1 MADVSRMSLLAG
13 LRERRAL
20 GELAVDLETAR
31 ARVAALEGIATTM
44 LGCARALVLDIDEL
58 GAHEI
63 KAGLAQLTVQL
74 KGGGEAEELVDETA
88 RQHAQVLTFAE
99 RERAYLDDRDAELR
113 RIIQVLSDGLA
124 GVSKGAADYH
134 RRLLE
139 NGARLEAASRLADLV
154 RMRAA
159 ITAEVQGLRTAVAE
173 RQAEESTATKA
184 LHHEIDQ
191 LRRSVARAE
200 NEARTDPLTGA
211 ANRGAFDE
219 ELARRCELA
228 ATAGEMFTLVFADID
243 HFKRINDT
251 YGHPVGDRVLTAF
264 AEFLRAR
271 VRKGDLIARC
281 GGEEFG
287 VILPG
292 AALRPALKK
301 ARKLIEEL
309 AKSDWAVDATTKL
322 RFTVSMGVAAWHDGD
337 DPAAMIE
344 RVDRALYRAKNE
356 GRNRVTK
363 AA

>member
-1 MADVSRMSLLAG
+1 MSLLAG
-13 LRERRAL
+13 LRERRAR
-20 GELAVDLETAR
+20 GELVVDLEAAR
-31 ARVAALEGIATTM
+31 ARVAALENIATTM

-58 GAHEI
+58 GASDI
-63 KAGLAQLTVQL
+63 KAELARLTIQVRAGGDPAELAGETGRQQLEILAFV
-74 KGGGEAEELVDETA
+74 
-88 RQHAQVLTFAE
+88 E
-99 RERAYLDDRDAELR
+99 REREYLDHRDAELR
-113 RIIQVLSDGLA
+113 RIIKVLSDGLA
-124 GVSKGAADYH
+124 GVSQGGASYH
-134 RRLLE
+134 RRLLD

-159 ITAEVQGLRTAVAE
+159 ITAEVEGLRTAVAE
-173 RQAEESTATKA
+173 RQAEENIATKA
-184 LHHEIDQ
+184 LRHEIEQ
-191 LRRSVARAE
+191 LRQNVARAQ

-228 ATAGEMFTLVFADID
+228 AAGGETFALVSADID
-243 HFKRINDT
+243 HFKQINDT

-264 AEFLRAR
+264 VEFLRAR
-271 VRKGDLIARC
+271 VRKSDLIARC

-292 AALRPALKK
+292 ATLRPAMRK

-309 AKSDWAVDATTKL
+309 ARSDWAVDGTTKL
-322 RFTVSMGVAAWHDGD
+322 RFTASMGVAAWHDGD
-337 DPAAMIE
+337 DPASLVE
-344 RVDRALYRAKNE
+344 RVDRALYRAKHE

>member
-1 MADVSRMSLLAG
+1 MSLLAG
-13 LRERRAL
+13 LRERRAR
-20 GELAVDLETAR
+20 GELAVDLEAAR

-58 GAHEI
+58 GAAEL
-63 KAGLAQLTVQL
+63 KAGLAQLTVQVRTS
-74 KGGGEAEELVDETA
+74 GEAGELTGETA
-88 RQHAQVLTFAE
+88 RQHAEVLAFAE
-99 RERAYLDDRDAELR
+99 REREYLDHRDAELR
-113 RIIQVLSDGLA
+113 RIIEVLSDGLA

-173 RQAEESTATKA
+173 RQAEETTATKA
-184 LHHEIDQ
+184 LRQEIDQ
-191 LRRSVARAE
+191 LRQSVARAE

-228 ATAGEMFTLVFADID
+228 NVRGEAFSLVLADID
-243 HFKRINDT
+243 HFKQINDT

-264 AEFLRAR
+264 SEFLRAR
-271 VRKGDLIARC
+271 VRKTDMIARY

-292 AALRPALKK
+292 ATLRPALRK

-309 AKSDWAVDATTKL
+309 ARSDWAVDATTKL
-322 RFTVSMGVAAWHDGD
+322 RFTASMGVAAWHDGD
-337 DPAAMIE
+337 DSAALVE
-344 RVDRALYRAKNE
+344 RVDRALYRAKHE
-356 GRNRVTK
+356 GRNRVSK

>member
-1 MADVSRMSLLAG
+1 MSLLAG

-20 GELAVDLETAR
+20 GELVVDLDAAR
-31 ARVAALEGIATTM
+31 TRVAALEHIATTM

-58 GAHEI
+58 GAPAV
-63 KAGLAQLTVQL
+63 KAELARLTIQVRAGGDAAQLESETGRQQL
-74 KGGGEAEELVDETA
+74 EILA
-88 RQHAQVLTFAE
+88 FAE
-99 RERAYLDDRDAELR
+99 RERDYLDHRDAELR

-124 GVSKGAADYH
+124 GVSQGAADYH
-134 RRLLE
+134 RQLLE

-173 RQAEESTATKA
+173 RQAEETTATNA
-184 LHHEIDQ
+184 LRHEIEE
-191 LRRSVARAE
+191 LRQNVARAQ

-219 ELARRCELA
+219 ELAHRCELA
-228 ATAGEMFTLVFADID
+228 AAGGESFALVFADID
-243 HFKRINDT
+243 HFKQINDS

-264 AEFLRAR
+264 VEFLRAR

-292 AALRPALKK
+292 ATLRPALRK

-309 AKSDWAVDATTKL
+309 ARADWAVDAATKL
-322 RFTVSMGVAAWHDGD
+322 RFTASMGVAAWHDGD
-337 DPAAMIE
+337 DAASLVE
-344 RVDRALYRAKNE
+344 RVDRALYRAKHE
-356 GRNRVTK
+356 GRNRVSK

>member
-1 MADVSRMSLLAG
+1 MSFLAG

-20 GELAVDLETAR
+20 GELAVDLEAAR
-31 ARVAALEGIATTM
+31 ARVAALEGVATTM

-58 GAHEI
+58 GAPEI
-63 KAGLAQLTVQL
+63 KAGLVQLTVQV
-74 KGGGEAEELVDETA
+74 KTGGEAGALADELA
-88 RQHAQVLTFAE
+88 RQHADVLAFAE
-99 RERAYLDDRDAELR
+99 REREYLVDRDAELR

-124 GVSKGAADYH
+124 GVSKGEADYH

-139 NGARLEAASRLADLV
+139 NGTRIEAASRLADLV

-159 ITAEVQGLRTAVAE
+159 ITAEVKGLRTAVAE
-173 RQAEESTATKA
+173 RQAEESTANKA
-184 LHHEIDQ
+184 LHQEIDH
-191 LRRSVARAE
+191 LRKSVARAE

-228 ATAGEMFTLVFADID
+228 GASGEAFTLVLADID
-243 HFKRINDT
+243 HFKTINDS

-271 VRKGDLIARC
+271 VRNSDMVARY
-281 GGEEFG
+281 GGEEFA

-292 AALRPALKK
+292 APVRPALRK

-309 AKSDWAVDATTKL
+309 AKADWAVDATTKL
-322 RFTVSMGVAAWHDGD
+322 RFTASMGVAAWHDGD
-337 DPAAMIE
+337 DSAALIE
-344 RVDRALYRAKNE
+344 RVDRALYRAKHE
-356 GRNRVTK
+356 GRNRVSK

>member
-1 MADVSRMSLLAG
+1 MSLLAG
-13 LRERRAL
+13 LRERRAR
-20 GELAVDLETAR
+20 GQLAVDLEAAR
-31 ARVAALEGIATTM
+31 ARVAALEGIAASM
-44 LGCARALVLDIDEL
+44 IGCARALVLDIDEL
-58 GAHEI
+58 GSPDL
-63 KAGLAQLTVQL
+63 KAGLAQLTVQVRT
-74 KGGGEAEELVDETA
+74 GCEADELVAEGA
-88 RQHAQVLTFAE
+88 RQHAEVLAYAE
-99 RERAYLDDRDAELR
+99 REREYLDNRDAELR

-124 GVSKGAADYH
+124 GVSKGAATYH
-134 RRLLE
+134 RRLLD
-139 NGARLEAASRLADLV
+139 NGARLEAASRLSDLV
-154 RMRAA
+154 KMRAA
-159 ITAEVQGLRTAVAE
+159 ITAEVQGLRSAVAE
-173 RQAEESTATKA
+173 RQAEETTATRA
-184 LHHEIDQ
+184 LQQEIDQ

-228 ATAGEMFTLVFADID
+228 AARGESFSLVLADID
-243 HFKRINDT
+243 HFKKINDT

-271 VRKGDLIARC
+271 VRRTDLIARY

-292 AALRPALKK
+292 ATLRPALRK

-322 RFTVSMGVAAWHDGD
+322 RFTASMGVAAWHDGD
-337 DPAAMIE
+337 DSAGMLE
-344 RVDRALYRAKNE
+344 RVDRALYRAKHE
-356 GRNRVTK
+356 GRNRVEK